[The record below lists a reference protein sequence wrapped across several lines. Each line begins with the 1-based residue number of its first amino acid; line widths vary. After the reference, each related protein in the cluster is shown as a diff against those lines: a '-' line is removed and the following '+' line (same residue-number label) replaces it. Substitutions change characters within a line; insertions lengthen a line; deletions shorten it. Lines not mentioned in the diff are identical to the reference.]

1 MSFILDALKKS
12 ETERQQQGS
21 SEFSGVPVSTGS
33 TGAPKWLWIV
43 GGLLALNALVLSFI
57 LLRPDSAPV
66 HPDPSNSTGAVI
78 TSESERVASAPVIN
92 TAKVPESSSPELTFE
107 QQIATAK
114 QNQVRQDPPATTETE
129 LSGPTARSE
138 PSSRPVST
146 NYVRSFDEARV
157 QGLIQ
162 MVDLHL
168 DIHVFGETPADRFV
182 FINMVKHREGSR
194 LSEGPTVNEIRPDG
208 VILEYQGTTFLLP
221 RD

>member
-12 ETERQQQGS
+12 ETDRQQQGGA
-21 SEFSGVPVSTGS
+21 EFSEVPVSTGS
-33 TGAPKWLWIV
+33 AGAPKWLWVV
-43 GGLLALNALVLSFI
+43 GGLLALNVLVLSFV

-66 HPDPSNSTGAVI
+66 RMEPSNSNSVVI
-78 TSESERVASAPVIN
+78 TSEPEIDAT
-92 TAKVPESSSPELTFE
+92 TAPESGSPELTFE
-107 QQIATAK
+107 QQIASAK
-114 QNQVRQDPPATTETE
+114 QNQVRQDLPSTPETE
-129 LSGPTARSE
+129 LSGSTVRPE
-138 PSSRPVST
+138 PSTRPVST

-194 LSEGPTVNEIRPDG
+194 LSEGPAVNEIRPDG